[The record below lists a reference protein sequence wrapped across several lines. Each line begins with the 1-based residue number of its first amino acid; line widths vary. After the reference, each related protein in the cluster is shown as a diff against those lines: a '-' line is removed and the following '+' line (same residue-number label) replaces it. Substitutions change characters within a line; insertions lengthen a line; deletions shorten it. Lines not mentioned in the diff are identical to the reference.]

1 MSSTLLQILPCR
13 AEYDSRLESTEL
25 HTLRFLVDTLRREPP
40 LERAL
45 EFGAGSTLHHAI
57 ALAAR
62 TRELHPPDLLPGNLR
77 ALRRWLCDAPGAQDC
92 SEFTRAVL
100 RQGLRVSPYPDK
112 LSRCLTLL
120 TSLCTYL

>member
-62 TRELHPPDLLPGNLR
+62 TRELHPPTCCPATCAPCVAGFATRR
-77 ALRRWLCDAPGAQDC
+77 AHRTAPN
-92 SEFTRAVL
+92 SRA
-100 RQGLRVSPYPDK
+100 
-112 LSRCLTLL
+112 RC
-120 TSLCTYL
+120 CARA